1 MTLDLSLFTPEVLA
15 TLELKNGK
23 IRPTSDTR
31 VLLNSNDNVISC
43 TNCPFYR
50 RIDRCIV
57 YDHQELL
64 AKHFPELLI

>member
-23 IRPTSDTR
+23 IRPTSDTC
-31 VLLNSNDNVISC
+31 VLLNSNDNVSSC

-50 RIDRCIV
+50 HAYKCIA